1 VSLLP
6 SCRHIDAASEGVSIR
21 DRRPASP
28 GPSGSGQPELRPNAA
43 SAGTWTPASAT
54 GTSGSGDPQPRF
66 NAASTGTL
74 MPPSRT
80 ATPSSPSRMSFALNS
95 TQQQRYVK
103 GGQLA
108 ATKAQLPRPPQA
120 QRSRRD
126 RACISP
132 SFLRTHASGS
142 LPKGPSM
149 RVLSGGAQGGGTLR
163 DSERGR
169 GVQLQ
174 APPPLTAG
182 QRRAARVP
190 SGSGQP
196 QAWTNAATVVDPRQH
211 QSHSHP
217 PDQQGLEPHQ
227 PHGLDRNAVLLRGR
241 TTPSRASAATPEMRR
256 LPYSR
261 KPLVM
266 HPRAGL
272 HYCLCYFCLLAGG
285 VGGAM
290 CAICAFW

>member
-217 PDQQGLEPHQ
+217 HDQQGLEPARTNHMALIAMQCYYAVGQRHLAQVLQHQ
-227 PHGLDRNAVLLRGR
+227 RCGGCLTLG
-241 TTPSRASAATPEMRR
+241 SR
-256 LPYSR
+256 
-261 KPLVM
+261 
-266 HPRAGL
+266 
-272 HYCLCYFCLLAGG
+272 
-285 VGGAM
+285 
-290 CAICAFW
+290 

>member
-6 SCRHIDAASEGVSIR
+6 SCRHIDAASEGVSIS

-43 SAGTWTPASAT
+43 SAGTWMPPLKAPASTT
-54 GTSGSGDPQPRF
+54 GTSGSGYPQPRF

-149 RVLSGGAQGGGTLR
+149 RVLSGGVQGG
-163 DSERGR
+163 
-169 GVQLQ
+169 
-174 APPPLTAG
+174 APYATANVAAAFSC
-182 QRRAARVP
+182 RRR
-190 SGSGQP
+190 
-196 QAWTNAATVVDPRQH
+196 
-211 QSHSHP
+211 HP
-217 PDQQGLEPHQ
+217 
-227 PHGLDRNAVLLRGR
+227 
-241 TTPSRASAATPEMRR
+241 
-256 LPYSR
+256 
-261 KPLVM
+261 
-266 HPRAGL
+266 
-272 HYCLCYFCLLAGG
+272 
-285 VGGAM
+285 
-290 CAICAFW
+290 